1 MDSKEDGKDSDTCR
15 CGINGSLAR
24 SVDLVEDPE
33 IRVEGYVFIEN
44 KDVAGSEADKR
55 QRD

>member
-1 MDSKEDGKDSDTCR
+1 MDSKEDGKGSDTCR

-55 QRD
+55 QRG